1 MPLIRGHHTF
11 DDQFVQIPNAWMRD
25 NRLTLKARGLLAQI
39 MTHREDWSLSIN
51 RLAQDNGEGKHAIR
65 AAIAE
70 LEKFGYLT
78 RDQVNDKRF
87 GEAVWVTTD
96 PEGAENPLSDL
107 PLSEI
112 PLSENQTTK
121 NNTLLEEHLEEEHS
135 KNTSK
140 RELFEEFWKEYPRK
154 VDRAKALR
162 AFKSALNRA
171 EFEQIL
177 AGTIAYRNDANRK
190 PEFTKYP
197 ATWLNADAW
206 ENEIAPSPDSEAAE
220 RARLRREREKAATD
234 QFLAEQRQLEANVTG
249 PKLCVHGK
257 TIALCL
263 PCSKAADA

>member
-25 NRLTLKARGLLAQI
+25 NRLSLKARGLLAQI

-70 LEKFGYLT
+70 LERFGYLV

-87 GEAVWVTTD
+87 GEALWVTSD
-96 PEGAENPLSDL
+96 PFDNPLSEK

-121 NNTLLEEHLEEEHS
+121 NNTSLEEHLEEEHS
-135 KNTSK
+135 KNTK
-140 RELFEEFWKEYPRK
+140 AKELFEEFWKEYPRK

-162 AFKSALNRA
+162 AFKSALTRSS
-171 EFEQIL
+171 FEQIL
-177 AGTIAYRNDANRK
+177 AGAIAYRNDTNRK

-220 RARLRREREKAATD
+220 RARLRREKERERTEEYLTQIRESEKNSST
-234 QFLAEQRQLEANVTG
+234 LIC
-249 PKLCVHGK
+249 KHGK

-263 PCSKAADA
+263 PCSKEINA